1 MVRKYWG
8 ATGMSE
14 EKHKIWNKESII
26 KYFYDIEYDFKEAD
40 IDKDTIFEIIQE
52 QYSDFTIDDI
62 KKIIKDF
69 EAWRND
75 GYDDIIEQF
84 SGQKIDK
91 IVSQIMENPLHYH
104 GNPTGKIT
112 NLLNMDSSKIEEY
125 VMDYFGMN

>member
-8 ATGMSE
+8 ATGMSD
-14 EKHKIWNKESII
+14 EKHEIWSKESII
-26 KYFYDIEYDFKEAD
+26 KYFYDIENDFEGSNVEKT
-40 IDKDTIFEIIQE
+40 TIFEIIQE
-52 QYSDFTIDDI
+52 TYSDFSIDEIKNTI
-62 KKIIKDF
+62 KEF
-69 EAWRND
+69 EEWKNN
-75 GYDDIIEQF
+75 GFEDIIEQF

-125 VMDYFGMN
+125 VMDYFGMD

>member
-14 EKHKIWNKESII
+14 EKHKNWNKESII
-26 KYFYDIEYDFKEAD
+26 KYFYDIEDDFKGAD

-69 EAWRND
+69 EAWRID

-84 SGQKIDK
+84 SGQKVDE
-91 IVSQIMENPLHYH
+91 IVSNIMKNPLHYH

-112 NLLNMDSSKIEEY
+112 NLLNMDSNSIEEY
-125 VMDYFGMN
+125 VMEFFGLN

>member
-8 ATGMSE
+8 ATGMPE

-69 EAWRND
+69 EAWRNE

>member
-1 MVRKYWG
+1 MMDG
-8 ATGMSE
+8 
-14 EKHKIWNKESII
+14 
-26 KYFYDIEYDFKEAD
+26 DIEYDFKEAD

-69 EAWRND
+69 EAWRNE

>member
-8 ATGMSE
+8 ATGMSD
-14 EKHKIWNKESII
+14 EKHEIWSKESII
-26 KYFYDIEYDFKEAD
+26 KYFYDIENDFEGSNVEKT
-40 IDKDTIFEIIQE
+40 TIFEIIQE
-52 QYSDFTIDDI
+52 TYSDFSIDEI
-62 KKIIKDF
+62 KNIIKEF
-69 EAWRND
+69 EEWKNN
-75 GYDDIIEQF
+75 GFEDIIEQF

-125 VMDYFGMN
+125 VMDYFGMD